1 MAAERA
7 LQTPTPYEL
16 VVVHKT
22 DSARA
27 HAERLAA
34 QGADEGTLV
43 WAKSQYE
50 GLGRN
55 HRHWMSGYRNL
66 HLALIVKP
74 EQGFDTVC
82 QLSLVATI
90 CTALAIAEQAEP
102 MEELRYRWPNDV
114 LLNRG
119 KVAGLTL
126 SGRLK
131 ADETP
136 HWVVLG
142 LNVNVFDHPTS
153 LGLDA
158 SSMRGE
164 GFECYDR
171 ARLAEQFCRQFLS
184 WVNRWANDGFAP
196 VRRAWLTR
204 GRGEPLA
211 QTVRL
216 ENGEITGTFSDLD
229 ASGALVLEVA
239 GQGLKKISLSS
250 FFAPDF
256 TRDQ

>member
-119 KVAGLTL
+119 KVAGLTEYRGRPAL
-126 SGRLK
+126 VVSFSGESWLRENKAIIRQDEKHAEVELNGLLLIDLESALPRYGEYRLR
-131 ADETP
+131 AEIEGYGAPDVPVEVT
-136 HWVVLG
+136 LRTYI
-142 LNVNVFDHPTS
+142 DHP
-153 LGLDA
+153 
-158 SSMRGE
+158 
-164 GFECYDR
+164 
-171 ARLAEQFCRQFLS
+171 
-184 WVNRWANDGFAP
+184 
-196 VRRAWLTR
+196 
-204 GRGEPLA
+204 
-211 QTVRL
+211 
-216 ENGEITGTFSDLD
+216 
-229 ASGALVLEVA
+229 
-239 GQGLKKISLSS
+239 
-250 FFAPDF
+250 
-256 TRDQ
+256 